1 MYNWN
6 INTVKLRENPEK
18 HTIWKL
24 EQNINFG
31 LNGEKLSANELKK
44 YWTKLNLD
52 PQRKR
57 LFEMWLWPKQS

>member
-6 INTVKLRENPEK
+6 INTGRLKKNPEK
-18 HTIWKL
+18 HAIWKL
-24 EQNINFG
+24 EQSINFG
-31 LNGEKLSANELKK
+31 LNGHKLKTDELKK

-57 LFEMWLWPKQS
+57 LLEMWLWPKQS